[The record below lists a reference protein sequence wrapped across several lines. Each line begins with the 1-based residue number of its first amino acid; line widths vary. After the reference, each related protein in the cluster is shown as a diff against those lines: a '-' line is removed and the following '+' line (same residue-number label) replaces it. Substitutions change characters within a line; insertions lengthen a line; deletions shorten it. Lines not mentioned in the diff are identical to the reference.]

1 MAGKA
6 FDRVRNAD
14 QRSDLF
20 VKTPYWS
27 PDVET
32 QYESWLERQDI
43 SNPWGRLSSYL
54 GEDVSVSFKPFNGSI
69 CCTLTNMASKDSGLA
84 CLLTGWSDDAADAL
98 AVVTFKLM
106 VLLDGAWVS
115 IDSGPRSKRH

>member
-1 MAGKA
+1 MAKA

-43 SNPWGRLSSYL
+43 TNPWGSVAHYVS
-54 GEDVSVSFKPFNGSI
+54 DDISVSFKPFNGSI
-69 CCTLTNMASKDSGLA
+69 CCTLTHMAHKDAGQP
-84 CLLTGWSDDAADAL
+84 CLITGWSDDAADAL
-98 AVVTFKLM
+98 AVATFKLA
-106 VLLDGAWVS
+106 VLLDGQWVS
-115 IDSGPRSKRH
+115 VEGQGRSKRH